1 MVRATPSPRVAV
13 PREIWVLVA
22 AALLVALGYGVV
34 APILPQYAHSFD
46 VSLTAASAIVTVFS
60 LTRLAFAPASG
71 RLVSRFGE
79 RWMYVGG
86 LAMVA
91 LSTYLCAIAQGY
103 WDLLLY
109 RALGGIGSVTFTVSG
124 IGLLV
129 RLSPPQARGRTSA
142 MYGSAFLLGNVLGP
156 LLGTALGFL
165 GYRVPFVIYGTMLVL
180 ALLVAAL
187 FLPRAPER
195 PATED
200 ARPQLSLREVI
211 GIPAYRAL
219 LVSNF
224 ANGWVNF
231 GVRIS
236 MVPLMAGAVA
246 SIGGKW
252 AGIALTLFALGNVL
266 GQQFTGR
273 LVDSAGRRP
282 VLVTGL
288 LTSGLTT
295 VVFGLSTSVA
305 AFLSLSLL
313 SGVGASMVQPASQAM
328 LGDIIGADR
337 NGGQALS
344 SYTMASDLGSMV
356 GVTVAG
362 LLADLL
368 GFGWSFG
375 LSGTMLLVAIA
386 PWAIIRRDRVH
397 HWRHD

>member
-375 LSGTMLLVAIA
+375 LSGTMLLLAIA
-386 PWAIIRRDRVH
+386 PWALIRRDRVH